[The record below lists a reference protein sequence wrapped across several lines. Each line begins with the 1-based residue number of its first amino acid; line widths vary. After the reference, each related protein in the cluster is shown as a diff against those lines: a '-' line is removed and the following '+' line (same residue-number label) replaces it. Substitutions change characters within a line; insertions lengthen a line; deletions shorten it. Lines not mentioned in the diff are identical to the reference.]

1 MDTRQVLLVDAFAS
15 EPLGGQPI
23 AVLPDGSSLTVPQRA
38 AIATEFGAD
47 GTVTPAEDG
56 LRYVR
61 RNERDGLVAGAV
73 AGCVG
78 LFERGHVGAGIH
90 AMTVE
95 TDSDGDAGAVEYEIE
110 VEQDRSVSLT
120 LSPGAASEPEQT
132 NERIAAALG
141 IDVAAV
147 DDVSADLPIA
157 TVGGYGG
164 TLLVPV
170 NFLEHLSRAAPAGED
185 LATQLAEAG
194 ATRLCA
200 FTFDTLASETDLHA
214 RFFVPDGDRCE
225 RPTSGVAAAACGRH
239 LSNHPVFD
247 EDRESVRIECG
258 RFLDRPAT
266 ILTTLADEP
275 TVGGRALTVLDGE
288 LTLPADDGDDLIVV

>member
-23 AVLPDGSSLTVPQRA
+23 AVLPDGSSLTVPQRV
-38 AIATEFGAD
+38 AIATEFGTA
-47 GTVTPAEDG
+47 GTVTPAEGG
-56 LRYVR
+56 LNYVQ
-61 RNERDGLVAGAV
+61 RNDRKGLVAGAV

-78 LFERGHVGAGIH
+78 LFERGHVEAGTH

-95 TDSDGDAGAVEYEIE
+95 TDSDGDAVEYEVE
-110 VEQDRSVSLT
+110 VKQDRSVGLT
-120 LSPGAASEPEQT
+120 LSPGAASEPGPT

-170 NFLEHLSRAAPAGED
+170 NFLEHLSRAGPAREE
-185 LATQLAEAG
+185 LAGLLADVG
-194 ATRLCA
+194 AVRLCA
-200 FTFDTLASETDLHA
+200 FTFDTLASDTDLHA
-214 RFFVPDGDRCE
+214 RFFLPCE
-225 RPTSGVAAAACGRH
+225 RPASGVAAAACGRH

-258 RFLDRPAT
+258 RFLNRPAT
-266 ILTTLADEP
+266 ILTTLADTP
-275 TVGGRALTVLDGE
+275 SVGGRALTVLDGE